1 MALTNE
7 DLLAISQLLDVKLD
21 QKLDQKLQPI
31 NSRLSKIENRLD
43 VIELKHDR
51 TAQKLED
58 LQLDIKISE
67 KNIKRA
73 IHDLNDEM
81 ETVIEIMKM
90 NDMLPR

>member
-7 DLLAISQLLDVKLD
+7 DLQALSKMMDT
-21 QKLDQKLQPI
+21 KLQPI
-31 NSRLSKIENRLD
+31 NSRLDKIENRLD
-43 VIELKHDR
+43 IIELKHDR

-81 ETVIEIMKM
+81 ETVIEVMKM
-90 NDMLPR
+90 NDMLPQ